1 MRGRGLG
8 VRAAARLRC
17 CANGAAGM
25 ANLYELIHRRVE
37 AAPERTVIETLGGA
51 RLTYGE
57 LDQRSAR
64 LAGRLARLGVGR
76 GDRVAAQIEKSV
88 ANALLYL
95 ACLRLGAVYLPLNTA
110 YTQSELEYFFGDAE
124 PALIV
129 CDPAKKVAIE
139 ALSGTR
145 VATLDQQG
153 KGDLIESLDAAPAR
167 FEIAPVGDDD
177 LAALLYTSGTTG
189 RSKGAM
195 ITHRNLASNAL
206 TLVDAWGFSD
216 ADVLLHVLPLYHVHG
231 LFVAFNTVLLA
242 GGRLIFL
249 PSFDAAEALEV
260 LPRATVL
267 MGVPTYYTRL
277 LAQDGLSAA
286 RCAGVRLFV
295 SGSAPLLEDTFR
307 QFEARTGQ
315 RILERYGMTETGMST
330 SNPLS
335 GERRP
340 GTVGLPLPGIEARV
354 ADEAGR
360 ILGPGEI
367 GVLEVRGPN
376 VFKGYWRMPQK
387 TAQEFRPDGFFVTGD
402 LARID
407 ADGYVS
413 IVGRAKDLIISG
425 GLNVYPKEIESV
437 IDDLPGVVES
447 AVIGLPHPDFGE
459 AVSAVVVP
467 APGAAPDEA
476 AVIAALRERLAGF
489 KVPKRVWFAPSL
501 PRNAMGK
508 VQKNALRDQH
518 KDAFAAPS

>member
-1 MRGRGLG
+1 MT
-8 VRAAARLRC
+8 
-17 CANGAAGM
+17 
-25 ANLYELIHRRVE
+25 NLYQLIHRQVRT
-37 AAPERTVIETLGGA
+37 APERVVIESLDGG
-51 RLTYGE
+51 RLTYAD
-57 LDQRSAR
+57 LDERCAR

-76 GDRVAAQIEKSV
+76 GDRVAAQVEKSV

-95 ACLRLGAVYLPLNTA
+95 ACLRRGAIYLPLNTA
-110 YTQSELEYFFGDAE
+110 YRQDELDYFFGDAE

-129 CDPAKKVAIE
+129 CDPSEKAGIL
-139 ALSGTR
+139 ALRGAAAAR
-145 VATLDQQG
+145 LATLDPDGQ
-153 KGDLIESLDAAPAR
+153 GDLVDGLEDERPETSS
-167 FEIAPVGDDD
+167 APVADDD

-195 ITHRNLASNAL
+195 LSHGNLASNAL
-206 TLVDAWGFSD
+206 TLVDGWGFAA

-231 LFVAFNTVLLA
+231 LFVALNTVLLA
-242 GGRLIFL
+242 GARLVFL
-249 PSFDAAEALEV
+249 PRFEAAQALEM
-260 LPRATVL
+260 LPRATVM

-277 LAQDGLSAA
+277 LAQDGLSGE

-295 SGSAPLLEDTFR
+295 SGSAPLLEDTFY
-307 QFEARTGQ
+307 QFEARTGH

-330 SNPLS
+330 SNPLH

-340 GTVGLPLPGIEARV
+340 GTVGLPLAGVEVRV

-360 ILGPGEI
+360 VLGPGEI

-376 VFKGYWRMPQK
+376 VFKGYWRMPEK
-387 TAQEFRPDGFFVTGD
+387 TAEAFREDGFFVTGD
-402 LARID
+402 LACIG
-407 ADGYVS
+407 ADGYVA
-413 IVGRAKDLIISG
+413 IVGRARDLIISG

-437 IDDLPGVVES
+437 IDELPGVVES

-467 APGAAPDEA
+467 GAGARLDEA
-476 AVIAALRERLAGF
+476 AVIAAVRERLASF

-508 VQKNALRDQH
+508 VQKNALREQH
-518 KDAFAAPS
+518 QDAFAAPR

>member
-1 MRGRGLG
+1 MT
-8 VRAAARLRC
+8 
-17 CANGAAGM
+17 
-25 ANLYELIHRRVE
+25 NLYELIHRGVE
-37 AAPERTVIETLGGA
+37 AAPERVAIETPDGETLDGEAQDGEA
-51 RLTYGE
+51 LSYGD
-57 LDQRSAR
+57 LDERCAR
-64 LAGRLARLGVGR
+64 LAARLARLGVGR

-88 ANALLYL
+88 TNALLYL

-110 YTQSELEYFFGDAE
+110 YTEGELAYFFGDAE

-129 CDPAKKVAIE
+129 CDPARRAATL
-139 ALSGTR
+139 ALGGAAR
-145 VATLDQQG
+145 VATLDAAG
-153 KGDLIESLDAAPAR
+153 VGDLVENLEGEAPCGAIAAVA
-167 FEIAPVGDDD
+167 DDD

-195 ITHRNLASNAL
+195 LTHGNLASNAL

-242 GGRLIFL
+242 GARLLFL
-249 PSFDAAEALEV
+249 PRFDAARALEI
-260 LPRATVL
+260 LPRATVM

-277 LAQDGLSAA
+277 LAQDGLCAA
-286 RCAGVRLFV
+286 RCAGIRLFV
-295 SGSAPLLEDTFR
+295 SGSAPLLEDTFL

-330 SNPLS
+330 SNPLR

-340 GTVGLPLPGIEARV
+340 GTVGLPLPGVEVRV

-360 ILGPGEI
+360 VLGPGAI

-376 VFKGYWRMPQK
+376 VFKGYWRMPEK
-387 TAQEFRPDGFFVTGD
+387 TALEFREDGFFVTGD
-402 LARID
+402 LARIG
-407 ADGYVS
+407 ADGYVA

-425 GLNVYPKEIESV
+425 GLNVYPKEVESV
-437 IDDLPGVVES
+437 IDDLEGVAES

-467 APGAAPDEA
+467 APGAEVDEA
-476 AVIAALRERLAGF
+476 AVIAAVRARLASF

-508 VQKNALRDQH
+508 VQKNALREQH
-518 KDAFAAPS
+518 QDAFAAPR

>member
-1 MRGRGLG
+1 MT
-8 VRAAARLRC
+8 
-17 CANGAAGM
+17 
-25 ANLYELIHRRVE
+25 NLYELIHRRVQ
-37 AAPERTVIETLGGA
+37 AAPERPVIETVDGG

-57 LDQRSAR
+57 LDRRCAR
-64 LAGRLARLGVGR
+64 LAARLARLGVRR
-76 GDRVAAQIEKSV
+76 GDRVAAQVEKSV

-110 YTQSELEYFFGDAE
+110 YRQGELGYFFGDAE
-124 PALIV
+124 PALVV
-129 CDPAKKVAIE
+129 CDPARKSATE
-139 ALSGTR
+139 ALSGAR
-145 VATLDQQG
+145 VATLDQRG
-153 KGDLIESLDAAPAR
+153 EGDLVDGLDRELPR
-167 FEIAPVGDDD
+167 PEIAPVEDDD

-195 ITHRNLASNAL
+195 ITHRNLASNAQ

-216 ADVLLHVLPLYHVHG
+216 HDVLLHVLPLYHVHG
-231 LFVAFNTVLLA
+231 LFVALNTVLLA
-242 GGRLIFL
+242 GARLIFL
-249 PSFDAAEALEV
+249 PRFDVGDALAI
-260 LPRATVL
+260 LPRATVM

-277 LAQDGLSAA
+277 LAQGGLSAA
-286 RCAGVRLFV
+286 GCAGVRLFV

-340 GTVGLPLPGIEARV
+340 GTVGMALPGVETRV

-360 ILGPGEI
+360 VLGSGEI

-376 VFKGYWRMPQK
+376 VFKGYWRMPEK
-387 TAQEFRPDGFFVTGD
+387 TAQEFRADGFFVTGD

-407 ADGYVS
+407 GDGYVS
-413 IVGRAKDLIISG
+413 IVGREKDLIISG

-467 APGAAPDEA
+467 TAAGELDEA
-476 AVIAALRERLAGF
+476 DLIAAVRGRLASF
-489 KVPKRVWFAPSL
+489 KVPKRVWFAASL

-508 VQKNALRDQH
+508 VQKNALRDEH
-518 KDAFAAPS
+518 KDAFAVPR